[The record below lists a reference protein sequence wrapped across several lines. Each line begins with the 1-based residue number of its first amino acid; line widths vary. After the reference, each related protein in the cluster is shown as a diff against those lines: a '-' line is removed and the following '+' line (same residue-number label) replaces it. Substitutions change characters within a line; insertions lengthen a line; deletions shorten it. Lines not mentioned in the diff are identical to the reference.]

1 MFGTNKLPP
10 PLALLIYI
18 RSIFSHLARSVF
30 MRPTINY
37 LIILILTQHHLVFMH
52 ISNQRFL
59 RLTGLM
65 NHAAHGTH
73 ASCQKILLFLVFY
86 AKISFHISYFF
97 ARRKKTQ
104 ICGQFKKIYLV
115 AFKKPISNEYN
126 FTDNIAN
133 KREEHTRTALQ
144 NMK

>member
-65 NHAAHGTH
+65 NHAPHGTH
-73 ASCQKILLFLVFY
+73 ASCQNILLFLVFY
-86 AKISFHISYFF
+86 AKISFHISYLLQEEIKLKSVVNL
-97 ARRKKTQ
+97 KK
-104 ICGQFKKIYLV
+104 
-115 AFKKPISNEYN
+115 
-126 FTDNIAN
+126 NIPDCV
-133 KREEHTRTALQ
+133 
-144 NMK
+144 